1 MTLVYSL
8 LMLLF
13 VILIHE
19 FGHFIAAKLVG
30 VGVVEFS
37 IGMGPELYTTTKKE
51 TLYSLRLIPAG
62 GYVLLEGDDEDSI
75 EEVEDENGKTKII
88 FHDSDSPTAFRNVS
102 VPRRIF
108 VMVAGALMNLLFALI
123 FFTVVASRIGVPSTI
138 IGGFVEGLPAESA
151 GLKEGDKIIKV
162 DEKTINTWDEIST
175 ALSMSKDS
183 AKIVVIRGNEILSIN
198 VPVEFEEGRN
208 MVGIMP
214 LYVKDS
220 LSGSLD
226 KGVETMKLYSSMIF
240 DFLGTAIK
248 GKASINDLSGPVG
261 VVKEIGKAA
270 KSGIDDL
277 LFFMAYINLNL
288 GIFNLLP
295 VPALDGSK
303 IMFLFIE
310 AIRGK
315 AISRK
320 LESAIIGVGVFLLLM
335 LMLLVTYK
343 DILSVFKG

>member
-1 MTLVYSL
+1 MTIIYSL

-19 FGHFIAAKLVG
+19 FGHFIVAKLVG

-37 IGMGPELYTTTKKE
+37 IGMGPELYTTTKNN
-51 TLYSLRLIPAG
+51 TLYSLRLLPAG
-62 GYVLLEGDDEDSI
+62 GYVILEGDDEDSI

-102 VPRRIF
+102 IPRRIF
-108 VMVAGALMNLLFALI
+108 VMVAGALMNLFFALV
-123 FFTVVASRIGVPSTI
+123 FFTVVASRIGVPSTT
-138 IGGFVEGLPAESA
+138 IGGFVEGLPAMNS

-162 DEKTINTWDEIST
+162 DDKTINTWGEISS
-175 ALSMSKDS
+175 ALSVSLDK
-183 AKIVVIRGNEILSIN
+183 ANIIVIRGDEILTIE
-198 VPVEFEEGRN
+198 VPIEIEDGRK

-214 LYVKDS
+214 LYVKDT

-226 KGVETMKLYSSMIF
+226 KGIATMKLYSTMIF
-240 DFLGTAIK
+240 DFLGTAIN

-303 IMFLFIE
+303 ILFLLIE

-320 LESAIIGVGVFLLLM
+320 VESAIIGVGVFLLLM